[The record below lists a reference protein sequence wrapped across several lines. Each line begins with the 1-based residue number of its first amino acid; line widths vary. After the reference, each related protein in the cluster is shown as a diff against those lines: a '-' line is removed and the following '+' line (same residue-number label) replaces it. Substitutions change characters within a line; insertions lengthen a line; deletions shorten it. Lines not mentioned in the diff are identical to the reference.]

1 MDARSDTDIESLRAE
16 MEQLRAD
23 LAKVG
28 ETLNTI
34 VSGRAEAA
42 YERVRGATEKAAAQA
57 SHAAESVGNEISTRP
72 FTSVATAFLVGAMI
86 GMMASRRS

>member
-1 MDARSDTDIESLRAE
+1 MDARSEADIESLRAE

-34 VSGRAEAA
+34 VSDQAGAA
-42 YERVRGATEKAAAQA
+42 YEHVRGATEKA
-57 SHAAESVGNEISTRP
+57 E
-72 FTSVATAFLVGAMI
+72 
-86 GMMASRRS
+86 